1 MHSRRRRYVIVT
13 LLSGL
18 AVGGLTA
25 TAAEAE
31 EAPFW
36 NVEGISIVSGET
48 HYIAA
53 KTYNTKGHTGF
64 TLTAAGKKI
73 SCSTIKLKEG
83 AILGSSAGNPGTN
96 SEVIELSGG
105 CVVEGNGTG
114 CKVKEPIV
122 STNMGSELVGSE
134 KGEKGFALMEFYSAK
149 GTSLATIKI

>member
-83 AILGSSAGNPGTN
+83 AILGLSAGNPGTN

-105 CVVEGNGTG
+105 CVVEGTG
-114 CKVKEPIV
+114 NRHAKSKNRSFQPTWAQ
-122 STNMGSELVGSE
+122 SWWAP
-134 KGEKGFALMEFYSAK
+134 KRRKAL
-149 GTSLATIKI
+149 L